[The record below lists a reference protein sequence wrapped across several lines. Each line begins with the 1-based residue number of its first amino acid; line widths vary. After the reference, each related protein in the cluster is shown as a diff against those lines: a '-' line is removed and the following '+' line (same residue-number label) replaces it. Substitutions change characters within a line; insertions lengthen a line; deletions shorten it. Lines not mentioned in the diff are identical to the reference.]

1 GMTDEE
7 LVALVKQNNK
17 DATDFIMNKY
27 KNLVRT
33 LAKTLFLAGAD
44 KEDLI
49 QEGMIGLYKAL
60 WDFSAELN
68 VPFRAFAQVCINRQM
83 YTAITKSQARRNS
96 PLNDYLSLDGFAD
109 NEDFESA
116 NISNGILYE
125 NNSNPEEMVIDKEM
139 TNMIQCMLVGRLS
152 KLEKKV
158 FELYMKDYT
167 YQKIAES
174 LGKDIKAIDNAIQRI
189 KQKLTTSIHCII
201 LVISLSITISS
212 GFEFFSYK
220 IPFDI

>member
-1 GMTDEE
+1 MTDEE
-7 LVALVKQNNK
+7 LVGLVKQNNK
-17 DATDFIMNKY
+17 GATDFIMNKY

-83 YTAITKSQARRNS
+83 YTAITKSHARRNS

-109 NEDFESA
+109 NEDFETA
-116 NISNGILYE
+116 QISNGILYE
-125 NNSNPEEMVIDKEM
+125 KNSNPEEMVIDKEM
-139 TNMIQCMLVGRLS
+139 TNMIQCMLVVS
-152 KLEKKV
+152 
-158 FELYMKDYT
+158 F
-167 YQKIAES
+167 
-174 LGKDIKAIDNAIQRI
+174 
-189 KQKLTTSIHCII
+189 CFI
-201 LVISLSITISS
+201 L
-212 GFEFFSYK
+212 
-220 IPFDI
+220 